1 MMSHATKLYHLRAPS
16 YKTGNRAGS
25 LRGTNFIFCSCGKFQ
40 HGYRVEK
47 GVKGDLFNPKTL
59 RMSLASMDHFDF
71 YSTKQSNNWLSISW
85 RNWCNGGYVC
95 QRSHSIWSATLLSI
109 RIWKRF
115 VSVLGWSVYM
125 GKISSLVTDIPVG
138 KTKISVTGPA
148 CFIIWTHGNFGKGDS
163 GEVRSQTQNSPVNWV
178 HVIRP

>member
-1 MMSHATKLYHLRAPS
+1 MMSHATKLYHLRASS
-16 YKTGNRAGS
+16 YKTGNQAGS

-109 RIWKRF
+109 RI
-115 VSVLGWSVYM
+115 
-125 GKISSLVTDIPVG
+125 
-138 KTKISVTGPA
+138 
-148 CFIIWTHGNFGKGDS
+148 
-163 GEVRSQTQNSPVNWV
+163 
-178 HVIRP
+178 